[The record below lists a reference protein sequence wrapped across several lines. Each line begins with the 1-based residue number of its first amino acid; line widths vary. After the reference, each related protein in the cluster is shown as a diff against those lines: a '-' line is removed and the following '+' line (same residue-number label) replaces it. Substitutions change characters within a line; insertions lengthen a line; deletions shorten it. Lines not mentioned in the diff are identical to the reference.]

1 MKGQELKQVSSHS
14 NAHDVCDFDC
24 SEAERSDF
32 IFLFPSRGL
41 WAARALPNDLCW
53 MERTPKSF
61 LY

>member
-1 MKGQELKQVSSHS
+1 MSSHS
-14 NAHDVCDFDC
+14 NALDVPGLDW

-32 IFLFPSRGL
+32 IFLFHARGL

-53 MERTPKSF
+53 KERTPKSS